1 MISDFED
8 SGIGH
13 LVEQSKDTMMNMVYN
28 AIVNNEHD
36 AIYNNSPVEERLEA
50 LQNVIRYFEDTEE
63 YEKCFNIK
71 KIIDKIC

>member
-13 LVEQSKDTMMNMVYN
+13 LIEGSKDTMMNMIYK
-28 AIVNNEHD
+28 AIVNNEQD
-36 AIYNNSPVEERLEA
+36 ALSSNTPTDEKMAA
-50 LQNVIRYFEDTEE
+50 LTNVLQYFEGTEE
-63 YEKCFNIK
+63 YEKCFNLK